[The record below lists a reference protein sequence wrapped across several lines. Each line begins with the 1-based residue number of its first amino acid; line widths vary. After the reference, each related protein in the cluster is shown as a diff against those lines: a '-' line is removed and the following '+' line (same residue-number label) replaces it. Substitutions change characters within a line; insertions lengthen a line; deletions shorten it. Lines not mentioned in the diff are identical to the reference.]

1 MNLLDKLRHDA
12 ARLAALTES
21 QAAKIDHVVVQIER
35 LQERHVEKMDMIIR
49 LRDAGD
55 ALCRYIID
63 SGPGLHDDESIV
75 AYWMEVRGDA
85 PMKPGR

>member
-1 MNLLDKLRHDA
+1 MLDKLRHDA
-12 ARLAALTES
+12 AVLAALCEA
-21 QAAKIDHVVVQIER
+21 QAAKIEHVVVQVER
-35 LQERHVEKMDMIIR
+35 LQDRYVEKSDEVIR

-55 ALCRYIID
+55 ALCRYVIE
-63 SGPGLHDDESIV
+63 SGPGLHDDESVV

>member
-12 ARLAALTES
+12 ARLTALTEA
-21 QAAKIDHVVVQIER
+21 QAARIDRVVVQVER
-35 LQERHVEKMDMIIR
+35 LQGLYVEKADEVIR